1 MPTNISESLVLLGNQ
16 TGLALIPKATPLTRL
31 NYFDGKFPRAA
42 DLKPEQA
49 YLRHLVELSNQAGGP
64 GVAHGFDLKLG
75 GGDTLNVGPG
85 LAVDPKGRVLLLTTP
100 ASVQI
105 QQLIEKSRDQSL
117 VSKSAAKP
125 PSNGD
130 GFNGCEPASAA
141 PPTNALLPSDL
152 YLITV
157 AHAEGFCG
165 EEDVYGRLCEEACS
179 TLTDRPFVVGGL
191 VLRALP
197 LQLKAMPATSKSVA
211 LTQVHR
217 RSLVA
222 SAYFADERN
231 LVASLISGAGLKS
244 DVWCFGAEG
253 ASGDEV
259 PLGVIARAGQATL
272 FLDVWTARR
281 ERIDAPAKRY
291 WQWRMRMRPWDVVL
305 AQILQ
310 FQCQLRDMFHTAT
323 VVPAL
328 PGPCD
333 TAHQLVAEASDAL
346 AEVAKI
352 YEAISGRLTELDN
365 TKTVVP
371 YTGGVAGLNT
381 LQQKL
386 QAAKEAHLLAPS
398 NRLLINGGIVELPFA
413 GYLPVAPVATLSVNE
428 QVRLMLGEGVDLRFC
443 VVRPDY
449 VAHALEEAQHMERIS
464 LLEGLDDPQ
473 KKPEVDILVPDG
485 EIVEEKEEARGG
497 FEAEVDFLPVVVN
510 GVLFEIVRRVLP
522 GTEISRNS
530 LDLNFTVPFT
540 GAARSEVLPGDGRA
554 FRAAMLFEKRLPE
567 SRSFFVA
574 GATDTPRASAA
585 NSGEGER
592 AAPTGPGATGVDG
605 SAAEASSVGASSP
618 EADAP
623 GATGAKETGAGAPNK
638 RLFARMAGAAV
649 RMSRAQAT
657 MNAAGGQGEGADAG
671 ADAANAN
678 NINVEINWGKLDNS
692 GDDSAEIVIR
702 DREDS
707 GGVHFKATWGKQPKE
722 IEAFAGILH
731 GDALASQE
739 IKIISTKFRSNPDV
753 LEADN
758 ERHVQA
764 LKALQ
769 VIGSAPGG

>member
-16 TGLALIPKATPLTRL
+16 NGLALIPKDTPLTRL

-125 PSNGD
+125 SSNGD
-130 GFNGCEPASAA
+130 GFGGCEPASAA

-211 LTQVHR
+211 LTQTHR

-259 PLGVIARAGQATL
+259 PLGVVARAGQATL

-485 EIVEEKEEARGG
+485 EIVDEKQLARGYFEARASLFPHHELVNRQASTLGVQTSPEMSVPLVGVARGENQAGG
-497 FEAEVDFLPVVVN
+497 GRAVYMSLLLDKKKLPQVNTVPPATGSGGSAQGTSDTEAAAT
-510 GVLFEIVRRVLP
+510 GGSVLP
-522 GTEISRNS
+522 
-530 LDLNFTVPFT
+530 LD
-540 GAARSEVLPGDGRA
+540 G
-554 FRAAMLFEKRLPE
+554 
-567 SRSFFVA
+567 
-574 GATDTPRASAA
+574 
-585 NSGEGER
+585 
-592 AAPTGPGATGVDG
+592 
-605 SAAEASSVGASSP
+605 
-618 EADAP
+618 
-623 GATGAKETGAGAPNK
+623 
-638 RLFARMAGAAV
+638 
-649 RMSRAQAT
+649 
-657 MNAAGGQGEGADAG
+657 
-671 ADAANAN
+671 
-678 NINVEINWGKLDNS
+678 
-692 GDDSAEIVIR
+692 
-702 DREDS
+702 
-707 GGVHFKATWGKQPKE
+707 
-722 IEAFAGILH
+722 
-731 GDALASQE
+731 
-739 IKIISTKFRSNPDV
+739 
-753 LEADN
+753 LEAGVWLTMRCDRDP
-758 ERHVQA
+758 EKIKAGQ
-764 LKALQ
+764 ALQ
-769 VIGSAPGG
+769 VEGNIVG